1 MKRALGVAG
10 VLGVV
15 GMVAV
20 LATGC
25 GTSGESEFPVPPD
38 PNAKNGAGGGDGSS
52 GATFGTGNT
61 NSENVNPNS
70 SSSGSSG
77 ETCAATSSKAKLTPV
92 NMVVMVDRSGSMGDT
107 TEDPS
112 FDPALRWVPV
122 TSALKSFFSD
132 PASAGMRANLT
143 YFPDAADSCTAGGYS
158 ASMVPLTDLPSGA
171 FATSIDATSP
181 KGDTP
186 TRAAIDGAIAQ
197 AQAIRASHPGEK
209 TVIIFATDGEPY
221 GCGVTGANLYAKQVQ
236 AVKDS
241 AADVAAVAADIPTY
255 VIGVGPSV
263 TLLNDVA
270 VAGGT
275 APYLAVSVGSP
286 AKTTADLLAAM
297 TAIRGQLASCTF
309 AIPKPADGRPIDY
322 NKVKVELKKAGEP
335 TQTLLYS
342 ADCSNPDGWHYDNT
356 AAPTQ
361 VELCKPG
368 ACDKAQTRDV
378 EVSFVCVDQQKV
390 VPIK

>member
-1 MKRALGVAG
+1 MKRVLGVAG
-10 VLGVV
+10 FLGAM
-15 GMVAV
+15 GMVTA
-20 LATGC
+20 LASGC
-25 GTSGESEFPVPPD
+25 GTAGESEFPVPPD
-38 PNAKNGAGGGDGSS
+38 PGAKNGNNGGDGSS

-92 NMVVMVDRSGSMGDT
+92 NMVVVVDRSGSMGDT

-132 PASAGMRANLT
+132 PASTGMRANLT
-143 YFPDAADSCTAGGYS
+143 YFPDATNSCTTANYSS
-158 ASMVPLTDLPSGA
+158 ASVPLTDLPSGA

-186 TRAAIDGAIAQ
+186 TRAALGGAIAQ
-197 AQAIRASHPGEK
+197 AQAVRASHPGEK
-209 TVIIFATDGEPY
+209 TVIVFATDGEPY
-221 GCGVTGANLYAKQVQ
+221 GCGVEGANLYAKQVQ

-342 ADCSNPDGWHYDNT
+342 ADCANPDGWRYDNT